1 MDDFS
6 IDKAFTSVGVKSDD
20 IVMVHADAG
29 VAGQYRELSANKR
42 LDYLINQ
49 IKAYFRPKGT
59 VLVPSF
65 SYSFTKNE
73 NFHVDST
80 PSDVGLFS
88 ERFRQG
94 KDVKRSSH
102 PIFSVCAWGKSA
114 DDFLVGTKFDC
125 FGPSTFFEMLFK
137 RNVKL
142 VALGCS
148 INSITFV
155 HYVEQKSCVSYRYF
169 KSFGGKVIIG
179 GQILDVNTRYFVRNR
194 KLNTDCNLILLS
206 KLATKRKMLST
217 GSAGRFPIAAI
228 GAVDFFDV
236 ATELLDKN
244 EYSLISEGVVNDEI

>member
-6 IDKAFTSVGVKSDD
+6 IDKAFASVGVNSDD
-20 IVMVHADAG
+20 IVMIHADAG
-29 VAGQYRELSANKR
+29 VAGQYRELPANEM
-42 LDYLINQ
+42 LDHLINQ
-49 IKAYFRPKGT
+49 IKAYFSPKGT

-102 PIFSVCAWGKSA
+102 PIFSICAWGKFA
-114 DDFLVGTKFDC
+114 DDFLGGTAFDC
-125 FGPSTFFEMLFK
+125 FGSGTFFDMLFK

-142 VALGCS
+142 VVLGCS
-148 INSITFV
+148 LNCITFV

-179 GQILDVNTRYFVRNR
+179 GQIVDVNTRYFVRNR
-194 KLNTDCNLILLS
+194 KLNTECNLTFFS

-236 ATELLDKN
+236 QPN
-244 EYSLISEGVVNDEI
+244 Y